1 MMGKCWG
8 EKEKL
13 YMHISIKLIN
23 ACSSMCHEK
32 CNMNRRRVDTVNIYC
47 HNGSAFDFNFLISQ
61 KLQDKRIKR
70 LSGLPTTEERL

>member
-1 MMGKCWG
+1 M
-8 EKEKL
+8 
-13 YMHISIKLIN
+13 S
-23 ACSSMCHEK
+23 HEK

-47 HNGSAFDFNFLISQ
+47 HNGSAFDFNFLISE